1 MSHLGHRLSALID
14 GELGDVER
22 DRVLVHL
29 AGCEPCCREASA
41 LRMLKR
47 RMNSLGGAPADSDLT
62 HRLMGLAAA
71 ATAFGDQYMHPDT
84 SGWLWP
90 EPLPGGGAAARE
102 LRPGRAMVA
111 GCFAFLVVGL
121 GAAAFAA
128 GGGDGQAGPQ
138 ITPQVGVFMA
148 QHEITTGEVPGTRSA
163 MPTPTVRSALP
174 RVP

>member
-14 GELGDVER
+14 GELGGVER
-22 DRVLVHL
+22 DRVLIHL

-41 LRMLKR
+41 LRILKR

-71 ATAFGDQYMHPDT
+71 ATAFGDQYPQPEAG
-84 SGWLWP
+84 GWLWP
-90 EPLPGGGAAARE
+90 EPLAAGGAAARE

-111 GCFAFLVVGL
+111 GCFAFLMVGL

-138 ITPQVGVFMA
+138 VTPQVGVFMA
-148 QHEITTGEVPGTRSA
+148 QHEIMTGEMPGARSA
-163 MPTPTVRSALP
+163 TPSPTARLAL